1 MLIGCQGLAFISTVA
16 LLEIDLEEEDG
27 AATEGVE
34 SRRRASGIYT

>member
-1 MLIGCQGLAFISTVA
+1 VVVPVA

-27 AATEGVE
+27 AATNEGVE

>member
-1 MLIGCQGLAFISTVA
+1 MIISCGGFVVVPVA